1 MPPYVE
7 ALIFWMRR
15 EAWRVVPADHA
26 ARREWTDLHRLL
38 DPADF
43 APTPAEVARLRAEPG
58 IPPRAVGELR
68 LMYARGWARLY
79 AEHTGADIADHPDAE
94 QPLLDACGRP
104 VHQFILA
111 L

>member
-7 ALIFWMRR
+7 ALIHWMRR
-15 EAWRVVPADHA
+15 EAWRVLPADHA
-26 ARREWTDLHRLL
+26 ARVEWQDLHRLL

-43 APTPAEVARLRAEPG
+43 VRSEIQAARLRAEPG

-68 LMYARGWARLY
+68 LMYARRWARLY
-79 AEHTGADIADHPDAE
+79 AEHTGGDIADHPDAE
-94 QPLLDACGRP
+94 QPLLDARGRP
-104 VHQFILA
+104 VRQLELA